1 MASGSKQCIDTEQI
15 NKSLRKTWT
24 IVRIEIMDHLQQMR
38 AFAAVADVGS
48 FVGAADALDL
58 SKPVVTRLIAAL
70 EKRLGVRLLQRT
82 TRRVSVTDEGRLFHA
97 RCRALL
103 VEIDE
108 AEAEITSRS
117 GVATGLLRVNAPVSF
132 GMKYLANLW
141 PAFLAK
147 HPQVTL
153 EVTLSDRFVDL
164 VDEGVDVA
172 VRIARLPSSSLISR
186 PLASTRLVLCASP
199 RYLRRHGTPKHPRD
213 LARHKVLAYTLLTS
227 GNVWDLAGPEGTVS
241 VQVNP
246 CLRSNSGDTCV
257 AAALAH
263 HGIMLQPTFLVN
275 DGLSSG
281 ELVELLPQFRAAT
294 LGIHAVYPS
303 RQHVAPKVRL
313 LVDHLSQGLR
323 QVSWPA

>member
-1 MASGSKQCIDTEQI
+1 
-15 NKSLRKTWT
+15 
-24 IVRIEIMDHLQQMR
+24 MDHLQQMR
-38 AFAAVADVGS
+38 AFAAVADAGS
-48 FVGAADALDL
+48 FVGAAEALDL

-70 EKRLGVRLLQRT
+70 ERRLGVRLLQRT
-82 TRRVSVTDEGRLFHA
+82 TRRVSVTDEGRLFHV

-103 VEIDE
+103 GEIAE

-132 GMKYLANLW
+132 GTKHLANLW

-186 PLASTRLVLCASP
+186 QLATTRLVLCASP

-227 GNVWDLAGPEGTVS
+227 GDVWEFDGPEGLVS
-241 VQVNP
+241 VQVNS

-263 HGIMLQPTFLVN
+263 HGIMMQPTFLVS
-275 DGLSSG
+275 DGLASG